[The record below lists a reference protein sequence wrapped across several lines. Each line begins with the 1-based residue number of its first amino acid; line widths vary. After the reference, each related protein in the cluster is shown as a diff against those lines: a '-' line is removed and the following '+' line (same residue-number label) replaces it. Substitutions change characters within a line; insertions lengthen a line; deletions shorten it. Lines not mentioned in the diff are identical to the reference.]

1 MYNQYLTL
9 TWSRLPMRKF
19 LIPVLVAS
27 IVTSIGCGR
36 NNTTNN
42 ASNNTSPVEDMGTT
56 ADMTPGD
63 DMTPDDDMSET
74 TPSDMGGD
82 MTEGDMGIA
91 DTGPCDDISACAENE
106 VCFEGRCR
114 TAQACSSFRQTKS
127 CKSYVERLGGDAA
140 AQDRVFCDGSFCKLA
155 CIRDSECS
163 DGMSCTDN
171 GMCVPFLGEITGE
184 HPGGDARAP
193 LKAGVGNALMTFPI
207 GLPLGGYGSR
217 AGNDNERYSDALT
230 SSWGQMH
237 GLYARAILLDNGERQ
252 MLFIRMPIIFPTAP
266 LHEKIARELQ
276 AKTGK
281 DWRDSL
287 VISGTHTHSGP
298 GRFLHLPPSEQAA
311 LPLGAF
317 GTDWFNEQAFD
328 WVAKSALDA
337 ADQAL
342 TDLSDAKLGWEI
354 VEAFDTDDAI
364 SSDRWG
370 ATPPF
375 DDNRLLL
382 MRIDD
387 LEDNPRALLF
397 SFGMHGT
404 FNSSDYATG
413 DSMGGIERKL
423 EDRFGEAYD
432 RFVPTMFFNQNG
444 GTMSPRGDQHGHR
457 DNHKMEFIGWKFV
470 DRMWTEIEAI
480 EGGRDISLS
489 GKTLRFPL
497 GYDVLGYEPGEWTS
511 YFPSDD
517 GADLIY
523 GGLQCQVGGA
533 EDNDP
538 ATHMEPEDNQCA
550 GISGVLYNRPPSL
563 FLRSQMTA
571 LEIDGLTVVTL
582 PGEASMELGWQVLRE
597 VQNAHGVDPLDAWV
611 WGYAQDHQFYLTPS
625 NLRGPLPPFPGIS
638 TPMAPDD
645 YPDYAFSY
653 YQGGYEAGF
662 TIWGARMGDFL
673 VDRAVEVTGLL
684 LGTTTETEFDQ
695 PLPLQYTRRG
705 DPPFEVFATADDKIG
720 TVSLE
725 PPAQVQRLEAI
736 EFAWLGGDPG
746 AEMPQAPL
754 VTLERE
760 VGGNWE
766 PVTHVNTRDYSNR
779 ELLMLTRLRRQEGS
793 EDWEWVIYWE
803 ELKNFPL
810 GQYRFHVQ
818 GHYQNDGGERVPY
831 ETTSGAFEVVP
842 NNNALIEVERNDTTI
857 SGTLGYPVAE
867 RIKNP
872 KTPLDLAA
880 VSGSYRLR
888 HPDVPTG
895 VSDPIED
902 ISTITVRVEDSNGDL
917 IEEFSDAEVTVVTA
931 PEDIDGRQV
940 PVTRYSVTL
949 SQSPAAPVTIK
960 VNVTDNEGNRGE
972 AEVSL

>member
-1 MYNQYLTL
+1 
-9 TWSRLPMRKF
+9 MRK
-19 LIPVLVAS
+19 LLMPLLVAS
-27 IVTSIGCGR
+27 IATSIGCGR
-36 NNTTNN
+36 NNSPNN
-42 ASNNTSPVEDMGTT
+42 TNNTSPPTMEDMDTS
-56 ADMTPGD
+56 DMTSPDDMPSDEDMNQTSPGD
-63 DMTPDDDMSET
+63 MGSDMSEE
-74 TPSDMGGD
+74 D
-82 MTEGDMGIA
+82 MTIA

-114 TAQACSSFRQTKS
+114 TAQACSSFRQINP
-127 CKSYVERLGGDAA
+127 CKSYIEKLGGDEA
-140 AQDRVFCDGSFCKLA
+140 AQNRAFCNGDYCQIA
-155 CIRDSECS
+155 CVRDSECS
-163 DGMSCTDN
+163 EGMSCTDN

-184 HPGGDARAP
+184 HPGDGQRAP
-193 LKAGVGNALMTFPI
+193 LRAGVGNALMTFPI

-217 AGNDNERYSDALT
+217 AGNDGERYSDALKA
-230 SSWGQMH
+230 SWGQMH

-287 VISGTHTHSGP
+287 IISGTHTHSGP
-298 GRFLHLPPSEQAA
+298 GRFLHLPPAEQSAF
-311 LPLGAF
+311 PLGAF
-317 GTDWFNEQAFD
+317 GTDWFSEQAFD
-328 WVAKSALDA
+328 WVVKSAMDA
-337 ADQAL
+337 ADEA
-342 TDLSDAKLGWEI
+342 TADLSDAKLGWEI

-387 LEDNPRALLF
+387 LDDNPRALLF

-444 GTMSPRGDQHGHR
+444 GTMSPRGDRHGHR
-457 DNHKMEFIGWKFV
+457 DNHKMEFIGWQFV
-470 DRMWTEIEAI
+470 ERMWEEIEAI
-480 EGGRDISLS
+480 EGDRDVSLS

-511 YFPSDD
+511 IFPSEQ
-517 GADLIY
+517 GADLLY
-523 GGLQCQVGGA
+523 GGLQCGVAGA

-538 ATHMEPEDNQCA
+538 ATSADPEDNTCF
-550 GISGVLYNRPPSL
+550 GIAGVLYNRPPSL

-597 VQNAHGVDPLDAWV
+597 MQNAHGVDPLEAWV

-673 VDRAVEVTGLL
+673 VERAVEVTGMM
-684 LGTTTETEFDQ
+684 LGTTTEPEFEE
-695 PLPLQYTRRG
+695 PLPLAYTPRG
-705 DPPFEVFATADDKIG
+705 EPPFEVLATAEDKIG

-736 EFAWLGGDPG
+736 EFGWLGGDPG

-754 VTLERE
+754 VTLERDNN
-760 VGGNWE
+760 GTWE
-766 PVTHVNTRDYSNR
+766 AVSHVNTRDYTNR

-793 EDWEWVIYWE
+793 EEWEWVVYWE

-810 GQYRFHVQ
+810 GEYRFRVN
-818 GHYQNDGGERVPY
+818 GHYHNDSGERTPY
-831 ETTSGAFEVVP
+831 ETTSRRFEVIP
-842 NNNALIEVERNDTTI
+842 NDDALIVAERADAVV
-857 SGTLGYPVAE
+857 SGTLGYPVAS
-867 RIKNP
+867 RILNP

-895 VSDPIED
+895 VSDPIEE
-902 ISTITVRVEDSNGDL
+902 IASITVRVEDGAGNL
-917 IEEFSDAEVTVVTA
+917 IEEFSDAQVTVTTA
-931 PEDIDGRQV
+931 PEDIEGRQV
-940 PVTRYSVTL
+940 PVTRYSVSL
-949 SQSPAAPVTIK
+949 SQTPAAPVTVK
-960 VNVTDNEGNRGE
+960 VTVTDVHGNNGAFE
-972 AEVSL
+972 ASL